1 MKFKTTKL
9 RDAIAFALVVGAT
22 AAFGTGAAFAQTDD
36 ESTESAETLDTVV
49 VTGTRIQ
56 SQTITASSPVTEI
69 QKEEFQFAGATRV
82 DDLINQYPQMA
93 PYFDSF
99 ANNPSTGYPTVDLRA
114 LGPQRTLPLV
124 NGFRLPPGATNN
136 VAGANLRD
144 ISIVPAAL
152 VSRVDILTG
161 GASAVY
167 GSDAIAGV
175 VNFVL
180 DTEFEGVSI
189 STGYSAFQHD
199 NDNDYMQ
206 DLQEAANYPY
216 ESGNSGFDGVS
227 RNVDIAIGSSFA
239 DGAGHA
245 MAWLTWRKN
254 DALFQGQRD
263 YSSCAL
269 NAAGTACGG
278 SPTNAAGN
286 FYIYQLDPVDG
297 SLYDASQGSLNPDG
311 SWNDAYGAPY
321 NYAPIN
327 YFQRPDERYTF
338 GSSVKYE
345 VNEHFRPYLETMFL
359 NRQDST
365 QIAESGVFF
374 SQLSDISCDDPLIGS
389 LCADLG
395 FDPSVPLE
403 IQVAKRNLEGGP
415 RIRIDE
421 TMQFRFATGAEGS
434 INENWAYNASILYG
448 RTRDDSQG
456 LNDFLNDRIQ
466 DALLGCPADA
476 FAGCVPYRVFEPG
489 GVTVEAANALA
500 GVSIF
505 ETVTSLTSVNAYVTG
520 DLGFGLGWADG
531 ENVSLVV
538 GGETRK
544 EDYDFNADTNSQL
557 NNFAGAGAAATP
569 VSGEVKVTE
578 FFMESQVPLIRDAGI
593 LDALTLDLGYRLSD
607 YNLSGNADTYKIGFA
622 AEFGMFRARGGYN
635 HAIRAP
641 STGELFST
649 QGLALFGGADPCGGP
664 TPLYTAAQCA
674 NTGVTAAQYGNIAQ
688 NPAQQNNQLLGGN
701 PDLQPE
707 SADTY
712 TLGFVVQPMDSL
724 SFNVD
729 YYDIQLEDTIA
740 TIGAATILQFC
751 AITGDPFLCDRVNRG
766 VLGDIWRGQNIET
779 SGYVSNLTDNFG
791 EQHFRGLDIG
801 ANYRWEMLGG
811 RMSASFQGSYILE
824 QEISPLPGVNEDATY
839 DCAGKI
845 NVQCQTPEWRHVASL
860 RFAKDWYTVN
870 LRWRHFGGMDYVD
883 NNGVA
888 LTADT
893 LVAANGG
900 IGGFNY
906 LDLSGSAFIGEY
918 SELTL
923 GVNNVAD
930 KEPPLVGVNNALNA
944 NAPQG
949 YDMVGRYVFANFTVK
964 F

>member
-1 MKFKTTKL
+1 MTLKTTKL
-9 RDAIAFALVVGAT
+9 RDAIAFALVMGAT

-36 ESTESAETLDTVV
+36 EGEDAETLDTVV

-82 DDLINQYPQMA
+82 DDLVNQYPQMA

-99 ANNPSTGYPTVDLRA
+99 ANNPSVGYPTVDLRA

-124 NGFRLPPGATNN
+124 NGFRLPPGAANN

-167 GSDAIAGV
+167 GSDAVAGV

-206 DLQEAANYPY
+206 DLQDARGFPY

-278 SPTNAAGN
+278 SGTNATGN
-286 FYIYQLDPVDG
+286 FYIYQVDPNDPDFFLG
-297 SLYDASQGSLNPDG
+297 GQGSLNPDG
-311 SWNDAYGAPY
+311 SWRDSYGAPY

-345 VNEHFRPYLETMFL
+345 VNEHFRPFLETMFL

-365 QIAESGVFF
+365 QIAESGAFG
-374 SQLSDISCDDPLIGS
+374 SQVSGLMCDDPLVGS
-389 LCADLG
+389 LCDDLG
-395 FDPSVPLE
+395 FRDDLPLE
-403 IQVAKRNLEGGP
+403 IFVLKRNVEGGP
-415 RIRIDE
+415 RIRVDE

-434 INENWAYNASILYG
+434 INENWAYNASFLYA

-456 LNDFLNDRIQ
+456 LNDFLNDRIL
-466 DALLGCPADA
+466 DGLLGCPAGSFD
-476 FAGCVPYRVFEPG
+476 GCIPYNVWEPNS
-489 GVTVEAANALA
+489 VTAEAANALA
-500 GVSIF
+500 GISIY
-505 ETVTSLTSVNAYVTG
+505 ETATSLTSVNAYVTG
-520 DLGFGLGWADG
+520 DLGFGLPWADG
-531 ENVSLVV
+531 ENVSLVL

-544 EDYDFNADTNSQL
+544 EDYNFLADTNSAL
-557 NNFAGAGAAATP
+557 GNFAGAGAAQPAI
-569 VSGEVKVTE
+569 SEEIKVTE
-578 FFMESQVPLIRDAGI
+578 FFMESQVPLLRDAGV
-593 LDALTLDLGYRLSD
+593 LEALTLDLGYRLSD
-607 YNLSGNADTYKIGFA
+607 YSLSGSADTYKIGFA
-622 AEFGMFRARGGYN
+622 ADFGMVRARGGYN
-635 HAIRAP
+635 RAIRAP
-641 STGELFST
+641 STGELFSP
-649 QGLALFGGADPCGGP
+649 QGVVLFGGLDPCAGA
-664 TPLYTAAQCA
+664 TPLFTAAQCA

-688 NPAQQNNQLLGGN
+688 NPAQQNNQLIGGN
-701 PDLQPE
+701 PNLQPE
-707 SADTY
+707 VADTY
-712 TLGFVVQPMDSL
+712 TLGFVVQPLDNL
-724 SFNVD
+724 SFNLD

-740 TIGAATILQFC
+740 TVGAATILEFC
-751 AITGDPFLCDRVNRG
+751 ALTGDPFLCDRINRSA
-766 VLGDIWRGQNIET
+766 LGDLWRSQNLVT
-779 SGYVSNLTDNFG
+779 GGYVSNLTDNFG
-791 EQHFRGLDIG
+791 EQSFRGLDIG
-801 ANYRWEMLGG
+801 ANYRWDMFGG
-811 RMSASFQGSYILE
+811 RMSASFQGSYVLE

-860 RFAKDWYTVN
+860 RYAKDWYTVN

-883 NNGVA
+883 NSGNA

>member
-1 MKFKTTKL
+1 MTLKTTKL
-9 RDAIAFALVVGAT
+9 RDAIAFALVMGAT
-22 AAFGTGAAFAQTDD
+22 AAFGTGVAFAQTEDEADD
-36 ESTESAETLDTVV
+36 AETLDTVV

-82 DDLINQYPQMA
+82 DDLVNQYPQMA

-99 ANNPSTGYPTVDLRA
+99 ANNPSVGYPTVDLRA

-167 GSDAIAGV
+167 GSDAVAGV

-189 STGYSAFQHD
+189 TTGYSAYQHD
-199 NDNDYMQ
+199 NDNEYMQ
-206 DLQEAANYPY
+206 ELQDARGFPY
-216 ESGNSGFDGVS
+216 ESGNSGLDGVS

-278 SPTNAAGN
+278 SATNAAGN
-286 FYIYQLDPVDG
+286 FYIYQVDPSDPDFFLG
-297 SLYDASQGSLNPDG
+297 TGASLNPDG
-311 SWNDAYGAPY
+311 SWRDSYGAPY

-365 QIAESGVFF
+365 QIAESGAFF
-374 SQLSDISCDDPLIGS
+374 SLVSGLGCDDPLVGS
-389 LCADLG
+389 LCDDLG
-395 FDPSVPLE
+395 FREDLPLE
-403 IQVAKRNLEGGP
+403 IYVAKRNVEGGP

-434 INENWAYNASILYG
+434 INENWSYNASMLYG

-456 LNDFLNDRIQ
+456 LNDFLNDRIL
-466 DALLGCPADA
+466 DGLLGCPDDA
-476 FAGCVPYRVFEPG
+476 FQGCIPYNVWEPG
-489 GVTVEAANALA
+489 GVTAEAANALA
-500 GVSIF
+500 GVSIY
-505 ETVTSLTSVNAYVTG
+505 ETVTSLTSINAYVTG
-520 DLGFGLGWADG
+520 DLGFGFGSADG
-531 ENVSLVV
+531 ENISLVI

-569 VSGEVKVTE
+569 LSGEVKVTE

-593 LDALTLDLGYRLSD
+593 LEALTLDLGYRLSD
-607 YNLSGNADTYKIGFA
+607 YSLSGNADTYKLGFA

-635 HAIRAP
+635 RAIRAP
-641 STGELFST
+641 STGELFGIQT
-649 QGLALFGGADPCGGP
+649 LALFAGADPCGGA
-664 TPLYTAAQCA
+664 TPQFTLAQCQ

-688 NPAQQNNQLLGGN
+688 NPAQQNNQLIGGN

-712 TLGFVVQPMDSL
+712 TLGFVVQPLDNL

-751 AITGDPFLCDRVNRG
+751 AITGDPFLCDRVQRG
-766 VLGDIWRGQNIET
+766 ALGDIWRGQNLET

-791 EQHFRGLDIG
+791 EQHFRGVDLG
-801 ANYRWEMLGG
+801 ANYRWDMLGG
-811 RMSASFQGSYILE
+811 RMSASFQGSYVLE

-883 NNGVA
+883 NNGVP

-893 LVAANGG
+893 LVAANDG
-900 IGGFNY
+900 IGSFNY